1 MDKATRNTFLS
12 ICVTIILAVIAGWAQ
27 VNSRISVLEVQ
38 VQSDHELYQTNRDK
52 ADKDMEQVK
61 GMLSQIQISIARLQ
75 DMKQDKR

>member
-12 ICVTIILAVIAGWAQ
+12 ICATIILAVIAGWAQ

-75 DMKQDKR
+75 DMKQDKK

>member
-75 DMKQDKR
+75 DMKQDKK

>member
-1 MDKATRNTFLS
+1 MDKATRNTFFT
-12 ICVTIILAVIAGWAQ
+12 ICVTIILAIIAGWAQ

-61 GMLSQIQISIARLQ
+61 TMLSQIQISIARLQ
-75 DMKQDKR
+75 DMKQDKK